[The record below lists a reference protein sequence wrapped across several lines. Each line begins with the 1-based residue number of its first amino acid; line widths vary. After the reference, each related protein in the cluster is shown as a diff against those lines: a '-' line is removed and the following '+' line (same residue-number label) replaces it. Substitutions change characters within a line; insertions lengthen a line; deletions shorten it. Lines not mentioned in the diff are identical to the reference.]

1 MVPRKTHCGN
11 RSRAAEELAKPAAAI
26 EADAGVMSSAAPKA
40 LVLLRVPRG
49 SPSPADESIRAAIQ
63 ADRRRLGLAPA
74 NGEQY
79 RVAGPYR
86 IEIGG
91 EALDEYVAWEV

>member
-1 MVPRKTHCGN
+1 MTSP
-11 RSRAAEELAKPAAAI
+11 
-26 EADAGVMSSAAPKA
+26 AAPKA

-49 SPSPADESIRAAIQ
+49 AAAPADESIRAAIR
-63 ADRRRLGLAPA
+63 ADRRRLGLTPA
-74 NGEQY
+74 NGGQY
-79 RVAGPYR
+79 RLAGPYR